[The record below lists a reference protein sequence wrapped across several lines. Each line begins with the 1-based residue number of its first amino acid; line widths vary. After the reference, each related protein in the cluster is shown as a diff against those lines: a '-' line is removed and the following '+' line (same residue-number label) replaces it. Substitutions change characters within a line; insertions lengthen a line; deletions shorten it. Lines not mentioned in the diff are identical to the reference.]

1 MAVHQTRGGIARAEF
16 DFALGVQLRAVRL
29 AVVSHRVRLSD
40 DPDLL
45 ILVLAVAAPCDLQ
58 AAIHARDGL
67 VLVVHH
73 GASLVGDG
81 HVGNDVVVVRA
92 VRNVRYGAFHRRRHL
107 VAGRQGCEFARRHG
121 VVHAVIVH
129 GVAAVGMRLAVVLPG
144 VAVRGDGDGLLVL
157 SDLQR
162 AGHVGDNIVRGYVVV
177 VFVNDDRGLRHKPI
191 LVHANHGLAAVD
203 GNRLHLVAVR
213 EVFRRVAGADLDL
226 TRGVQLRAV
235 RLAVVEDGVVRGGD
249 LHKFLLVQTAFGDG
263 QLAILHDEGY
273 RREVT
278 VPVHEAVLREV
289 HEVVARVRALSVR
302 RRAVGKAEVRFRVQ
316 RVADAHDLVAVHL
329 MLLAVVFNR
338 VLVAPDLH
346 DHFGLH
352 GRNRQLAGGRGDGVV
367 LGNVHVVLI
376 ENLHR
381 AGERAYVL
389 ALIRALGCVGQT
401 FIPVTGLQTSNRD
414 AGDGLLAAVVHL
426 RIAFAREGHGEARVG
441 DGQLA
446 GGLGNV
452 VVLRYVVAL
461 SVLNNHVAAER
472 AVVAANILAFRLIGQ
487 AFVSVTLHKAAL
499 RDAGNALHA
508 AGIGEGLAFAGE
520 GHAARGNG
528 QRALPALGEGVARG
542 HVGFAAHDYV
552 ARYHVVAAADVG
564 LAALDNRGQNVALH
578 QRARVGEAVIRQRR
592 AVVNLLVAVRGDG
605 NGLALTLALRDGQL
619 ALFLGDGIVR
629 LLEVRAF
636 GVGDRVGHFAVIHE
650 GYAAGGLDIGHL
662 AVHKAVAAHG
672 DNRLRQ
678 RRAVVFLARRLGLQ
692 RHGALVDGQLAVD
705 GISEGVV
712 LRHVRFAALDRV
724 ALNDVPAFVAHVRG
738 AALDDRGQLVA
749 VRQHALGEG
758 EAVIRQRGS
767 VVGLAGAVRGDG
779 NQLPGNRVDHQLAV
793 VRRGDDVPSGLIHRA
808 DGILDEVRRVLARVD
823 ALRANGDGG
832 EVRRDRLIG
841 LILVFALDG
850 EAVHLLLRAI
860 VGIGFTVRGQLY
872 VLIVVELDHVFA
884 LIRADG
890 QLPGIR
896 AHGRIAFNRGG
907 LLGDLRADPGGEL
920 LLFVRLHGGIVVPVI
935 ANDVLI
941 GVVQLVVVALD
952 ILVPIAELD
961 VRDVGQAA
969 VGVARV
975 GVLNVLGRNGVP
987 RVHEHGSARRD
998 GGDCR
1003 RVPVLAYRVVGAVL
1017 NFRHAVGYNDVRG
1030 FVPAHV
1036 LHGDLVFDYIANGVV
1051 GLYGRGFLPGINRIV
1066 ARDGQGAVDLLNRVV
1081 GRHVAI
1087 GVGDLR
1093 GGNLRDRLIH
1103 ADQRLRALAVIQH
1116 VCVQGVA
1123 RQQTSVVV
1131 RRFNGVARHVVCRMR
1146 RGVRVVVGILQPFS
1160 GNLHE
1165 ALVDDQLAVVHDE
1178 LDVREVLAGVLE
1190 VAFLQTHLV
1199 LVRVGA
1205 RRLGGASKLEVVY
1218 RVQSG
1223 VFTID
1228 LDAVDLVAIN
1238 AVFAAVVRHGI
1249 RAARDRHDHFGRVS
1263 RNRQLAGGLGDGVVL
1278 GNVNVVLIENLH
1290 RAGERAYVLALIRA
1304 LGCVGQTFIPV
1315 TGLQTSNRDAGD
1327 GLLAAVVH
1335 LRIAFAREGHGEAR
1349 VGDGQLAGGLGN
1361 VVVLRYVVALSVL
1374 NNHVAAERAV
1384 VAANILAFRLI
1395 GQAFVSVTLH
1405 KAALRDAGNALH
1417 AAGIGEGLAFAGEG
1431 HAARGNGQRA
1441 LHAVG
1446 EGVARGH
1453 VGFAAHDLVARYHV
1467 VADADVRPA
1476 ALDNRGQNI
1485 AFHQRAHVSEA
1496 VIRQRRAVVNLLAAV
1511 RGDGNGLAL
1520 ALAPGDGQLAFV
1532 LGDGI
1537 VRLLEARAF
1546 GVGDRV
1552 GHFTLVHEGHAAGG
1566 HDAGH
1571 LARHK
1576 AVAGHGNIRLRQ
1588 RRAVVFLARRLGGQ
1602 RHGALV
1608 DGQLAVDGISEGVVP
1623 GHVHVAAHDLVALND
1638 VLAFVAHVRGAA
1650 LDDRRQ
1656 HVAFHQHAF
1665 GEGEAAIRQ
1674 RGSVVGLAG
1683 AVRGDGDRVFRDR
1696 VDLQNAV
1703 HDHERYVL
1711 EVRVR
1716 VLEVARGDAHG
1727 VFARVR
1733 ALRSP
1738 RGRFRR
1744 LDARGHVVQLIV
1756 RRHGLVALDAVLGA
1770 VVGND
1775 RAVLGDGNG
1784 NLVGHG
1790 GDRHI
1795 AVVHCLDGHVVVGA
1809 GDGEGVHGQTHVRCA
1824 NVRAPGDG
1832 EYSGLEADR
1841 NLVRLAGEA
1850 VVVAVRLV
1858 LLAVVHMRFID
1869 ARDGD
1874 GGRSLVDGQRAG
1886 FIGYIIIGRNFVAVV
1901 FDGIR
1906 INHVRGIAR
1915 VGDGG
1920 GRRHGE
1926 GEVLLRVAVDQTLHC
1941 EIGLGQR
1948 LAVVGLIRAPGGDG
1962 QGHGVIDRDDVA
1974 GRIDRDLLR
1983 GGISDHL
1990 GGGIGGIERIAPV
2003 RRQRFAD
2010 GLGAGLV
2017 VGNLDGGAVQVMM
2030 DGVARG
2036 VELEVQLQH
2045 QRTVACDVAGKH
2057 VVLVIRFEHV
2067 LVVFLSRLIGFGHG
2081 NGRVRGGRAL
2091 VAVVER
2097 VSAIDV
2103 LIVELDGVLGVGVRR
2118 PDGVEDVRA
2127 VVVYLHLRVG
2137 GDGAFAIGV
2146 GVPALEGVAVAGEG
2160 SAGSGGDSRVVGEVF
2175 NHVLACAAI
2184 GLIGQG
2190 CASGTRAP
2198 LGGEGDDVLFISVIA
2213 LDLILIAGLV
2223 GGRAVSPAEEVL
2235 SIISNQLARGHE
2247 VSKAVLRVGLAIHR
2261 SGYVVLAGNIFYSE
2275 GAVLGVVGVEGD
2287 IRCDLGLGVE
2297 GLAGA
2302 VLAGTPAA
2310 PGIAF
2315 ANLRHDFR
2323 LLFVQRGFNRVALR
2337 DAECN
2342 R

>member
-1 MAVHQTRGGIARAEF
+1 MG
-16 DFALGVQLRAVRL
+16 
-29 AVVSHRVRLSD
+29 
-40 DPDLL
+40 
-45 ILVLAVAAPCDLQ
+45 
-58 AAIHARDGL
+58 
-67 VLVVHH
+67 
-73 GASLVGDG
+73 
-81 HVGNDVVVVRA
+81 
-92 VRNVRYGAFHRRRHL
+92 
-107 VAGRQGCEFARRHG
+107 
-121 VVHAVIVH
+121 
-129 GVAAVGMRLAVVLPG
+129 LAVVLPG
-144 VAVRGDGDGLLVL
+144 VAVRGDGDDLLVL
-157 SDLQR
+157 SDLQ
-162 AGHVGDNIVRGYVVV
+162 
-177 VFVNDDRGLRHKPI
+177 
-191 LVHANHGLAAVD
+191 
-203 GNRLHLVAVR
+203 
-213 EVFRRVAGADLDL
+213 
-226 TRGVQLRAV
+226 
-235 RLAVVEDGVVRGGD
+235 
-249 LHKFLLVQTAFGDG
+249 
-263 QLAILHDEGY
+263 
-273 RREVT
+273 
-278 VPVHEAVLREV
+278 
-289 HEVVARVRALSVR
+289 
-302 RRAVGKAEVRFRVQ
+302 
-316 RVADAHDLVAVHL
+316 
-329 MLLAVVFNR
+329 
-338 VLVAPDLH
+338 
-346 DHFGLH
+346 
-352 GRNRQLAGGRGDGVV
+352 LAGLVGDGVV
-367 LGNVHVVLI
+367 LGKRIILQSVTGDGVGAGADERLAASDRHGGKAFSVHK
-376 ENLHR
+376 
-381 AGERAYVL
+381 
-389 ALIRALGCVGQT
+389 RALGD
-401 FIPVTGLQTSNRD
+401 R
-414 AGDGLLAAVVHL
+414 
-426 RIAFAREGHGEARVG
+426 
-441 DGQLA
+441 
-446 GGLGNV
+446 
-452 VVLRYVVAL
+452 VVA
-461 SVLNNHVAAER
+461 
-472 AVVAANILAFRLIGQ
+472 
-487 AFVSVTLHKAAL
+487 
-499 RDAGNALHA
+499 
-508 AGIGEGLAFAGE
+508 
-520 GHAARGNG
+520 
-528 QRALPALGEGVARG
+528 
-542 HVGFAAHDYV
+542 VG
-552 ARYHVVAAADVG
+552 
-564 LAALDNRGQNVALH
+564 
-578 QRARVGEAVIRQRR
+578 QRR
-592 AVVNLLVAVRGDG
+592 AVVRLAVAGRRQLDCNRRYRQRTN
-605 NGLALTLALRDGQL
+605 NGLAEGVVVGYVPAVRLALHAIALVLIRLAARVDQAVVLRERHDQLIAVRDRSGVRARIVQQLPAVVGSASGRRGNDDDVGSLRDGQL
-619 ALFLGDGIVR
+619 AFILSDGIVVLVE
-629 LLEVRAF
+629 LLARGE
-636 GVGDRVGHFAVIHE
+636 GDRVGHFAIIHK
-650 GYAAGGLDIGHL
+650 GCAAGGLDIGHF
-662 AVHKAVAAHG
+662 ARHKAVAGHG
-672 DNRLRQ
+672 DIRLRQ

-692 RHGALVDGQLAVD
+692 RHGALVDGQLAVV

-712 LRHVRFAALDRV
+712 LRHVRFAAHDLV

-738 AALDDRGQLVA
+738 AALDDRGQHVA
-749 VRQHALGEG
+749 VRQHALGVV
-758 EAVIRQRGS
+758 EAAIRQRGS
-767 VVGLAGAVRGDG
+767 VVGLFVAVRGDG

-793 VRRGDDVPSGLIHRA
+793 VRRGDDVPSGLIHCA
-808 DGILDEVRRVLARVD
+808 DGILGEVRRVLARVD

-969 VGVARV
+969 AGVARV
-975 GVLNVLGRNGVP
+975 GVLNVLGRHGVSG
-987 RVHEHGSARRD
+987 VHEHGSARRD

-1003 RVPVLAYRVVGAVL
+1003 RVPVLAYRVADAVL

-1036 LHGDLVFDYIANGVV
+1036 LHGDLVFDHIANGVV
-1051 GLYGRGFLPGINRIV
+1051 GVYGRGFLPGIDRIV
-1066 ARDGQGAVDLLNRVV
+1066 TLDGQGAVDLLNRVV

-1123 RQQTSVVV
+1123 RKQTSVAV
-1131 RRFNGVARHVVCRMR
+1131 RRFNGVARHVICRVR
-1146 RGVRVVVGILQPFS
+1146 HGVGVVVGVLQRF
-1160 GNLHE
+1160 GVDLHRTL
-1165 ALVDDQLAVVHDE
+1165 ADNQLAVVHDE
-1178 LDVREVLAGVLE
+1178 LDVREVLAVVPE
-1190 VAFLQTHLV
+1190 IAYLQTHRIGIRARSLH
-1199 LVRVGA
+1199 LGRAGEGEVRF
-1205 RRLGGASKLEVVY
+1205 LIK
-1218 RVQSG
+1218 
-1223 VFTID
+1223 
-1228 LDAVDLVAIN
+1228 LVADAYVVARHGVLR
-1238 AVFAAVVRHGI
+1238 AVIRHGI
-1249 RAARDRHDHFGRVS
+1249 LVTRDRHDHFGLHS

-1278 GNVNVVLIENLH
+1278 GNVHVVLIENLH

-1315 TGLQTSNRDAGD
+1315 TGLQTINRDAGD

-1335 LRIAFAREGHGEAR
+1335 LRIAFAREGHDEAR

-1395 GQAFVSVTLH
+1395 GQVFVSVTLH

-1417 AAGIGEGLAFAGEG
+1417 AAGVGEGLAFAGEG

-1441 LHAVG
+1441 LPALG

-1467 VADADVRPA
+1467 VAAADVRLA
-1476 ALDNRGQNI
+1476 ALDNRDQNV
-1485 AFHQRAHVSEA
+1485 ALHQRARVGEA
-1496 VIRQRRAVVNLLAAV
+1496 VIRQRRAVVNLLVAL

-1520 ALAPGDGQLAFV
+1520 ALALRDGQLAFI

-1537 VRLLEARAF
+1537 VRLLEVRAF

-1552 GHFTLVHEGHAAGG
+1552 GHFALVHEGYAAGG
-1566 HDAGH
+1566 LDIGH
-1571 LARHK
+1571 LAVHK
-1576 AVAGHGNIRLRQ
+1576 AVAAHGDNRLRQ
-1588 RRAVVFLARRLGGQ
+1588 RRAVVGLARRLGGQ

-1608 DGQLAVDGISEGVVP
+1608 DGQAAVNAVREGVVL
-1623 GHVHVAAHDLVALND
+1623 GHVLAIARDLVAHNF
-1638 VLAFVAHVRGAA
+1638 VYAFVAHVRGAA

-1656 HVAFHQHAF
+1656 FVAVHQHAL
-1665 GEGEAAIRQ
+1665 GVVEAVIRQ
-1674 RGSVVGLAG
+1674 RGSVIGLFI

-1703 HDHERYVL
+1703 HDFERDVL
-1711 EVRVR
+1711 EVLID
-1716 VLEVARGDAHG
+1716 VLEIARGDAHR

-1733 ALRSP
+1733 ALRGP
-1738 RGRFRR
+1738 RGGFGR
-1744 LDARGHVVQLIV
+1744 LDAGSYVVQRV
-1756 RRHGLVALDAVLGA
+1756 VSRHGLVALDAVLIA
-1770 VVGND
+1770 VVGHD
-1775 RAVLGDGNG
+1775 GAVLRDGDG

-1795 AVVHCLDGHVVVGA
+1795 AVNHCLDGHVVVGA
-1809 GDGEGVHGQTHVRCA
+1809 GDGEGVLGQTHVRRA
-1824 NVRAPGDG
+1824 NVRAPCDG
-1832 EYSGLEADR
+1832 EYIGLEADR
-1841 NLVRLAGEA
+1841 NLVRLAVEA

-1858 LLAVVHMRFID
+1858 LRAVVHSRFID

-1886 FIGYIIIGRNFVAVV
+1886 CVGYIIIGRNCVAVV
-1901 FDGIR
+1901 FDGAF
-1906 INHVRGIAR
+1906 INHVRGTAR

-1920 GRRHGE
+1920 FRRHGE
-1926 GEVLLRVAVDQTLHC
+1926 SEVRLRVAVDQTLHC

-1948 LAVVGLIRAPGGDG
+1948 LAVVGLLRVLGGDG
-1962 QGHGVIDRDDVA
+1962 QGHGVIDRDDVL
-1974 GRIDRDLLR
+1974 GFISHDLDFLR
-1983 GGISDHL
+1983 GNIASHL
-1990 GGGIGGIERIAPV
+1990 GGGIGGIERIALV

-2036 VELEVQLQH
+2036 VELEIQLQH

-2067 LVVFLSRLIGFGHG
+2067 LVVFLSRLIGVG
-2081 NGRVRGGRAL
+2081 NENFRVRGGRAL

-2097 VSAIDV
+2097 VSAIAV

-2118 PDGVEDVRA
+2118 PDGVEDVLA
-2127 VVVYLHLRVG
+2127 IVVYLHLRVG
-2137 GDGAFAIGV
+2137 GDGAFALGV
-2146 GVPALEGVAVAGEG
+2146 GVPALEGVADAGEG
-2160 SAGSGGDSRVVGEVF
+2160 VCDGGDGLVIGEVF
-2175 NHVLACAAI
+2175 NHVLTCAAI
-2184 GLIGQG
+2184 GFIGQG
-2190 CASGTRAP
+2190 CASRTRAP
-2198 LGGEGDDVLFISVIA
+2198 LGGEGDDVPFIGVIA
-2213 LDLILIAGLV
+2213 LDLVLIAGLV

-2235 SIISNQLARGHE
+2235 AIISNQLARGHE

-2261 SGYVVLAGNIFYSE
+2261 SGYVVLAGNIFYSK

-2287 IRCDLGLGVE
+2287 VRCDPGLGVE

-2302 VLAGTPAA
+2302 ILAGTPAA

-2337 DAECN
+2337 DVECN

>member
-1 MAVHQTRGGIARAEF
+1 MG
-16 DFALGVQLRAVRL
+16 
-29 AVVSHRVRLSD
+29 
-40 DPDLL
+40 
-45 ILVLAVAAPCDLQ
+45 
-58 AAIHARDGL
+58 
-67 VLVVHH
+67 
-73 GASLVGDG
+73 
-81 HVGNDVVVVRA
+81 
-92 VRNVRYGAFHRRRHL
+92 
-107 VAGRQGCEFARRHG
+107 
-121 VVHAVIVH
+121 
-129 GVAAVGMRLAVVLPG
+129 LAVVLPG

-157 SDLQR
+157 SDLQ
-162 AGHVGDNIVRGYVVV
+162 
-177 VFVNDDRGLRHKPI
+177 
-191 LVHANHGLAAVD
+191 
-203 GNRLHLVAVR
+203 
-213 EVFRRVAGADLDL
+213 
-226 TRGVQLRAV
+226 
-235 RLAVVEDGVVRGGD
+235 
-249 LHKFLLVQTAFGDG
+249 
-263 QLAILHDEGY
+263 
-273 RREVT
+273 
-278 VPVHEAVLREV
+278 
-289 HEVVARVRALSVR
+289 
-302 RRAVGKAEVRFRVQ
+302 
-316 RVADAHDLVAVHL
+316 
-329 MLLAVVFNR
+329 
-338 VLVAPDLH
+338 
-346 DHFGLH
+346 
-352 GRNRQLAGGRGDGVV
+352 LAGLVGDGVV
-367 LGNVHVVLI
+367 LGKRIVLQSVTGDGVGAGADERLAASDRHGGKAFSVHK
-376 ENLHR
+376 
-381 AGERAYVL
+381 
-389 ALIRALGCVGQT
+389 RALGDRVVAVGQ
-401 FIPVTGLQTSNRD
+401 R
-414 AGDGLLAAVVHL
+414 
-426 RIAFAREGHGEARVG
+426 
-441 DGQLA
+441 
-446 GGLGNV
+446 
-452 VVLRYVVAL
+452 
-461 SVLNNHVAAER
+461 R
-472 AVVAANILAFRLIGQ
+472 AVVRLAG
-487 AFVSVTLHKAAL
+487 
-499 RDAGNALHA
+499 AGRRQLDCNRRYRQLTNN
-508 AGIGEGLAFAGE
+508 GLA
-520 GHAARGNG
+520 
-528 QRALPALGEGVARG
+528 EGVARG

-552 ARYHVVAAADVG
+552 ARYHVVAAADVR
-564 LAALDNRGQNVALH
+564 LAALDNRDQNVALH

-592 AVVNLLVAVRGDG
+592 AVVNLLVALRGDG
-605 NGLALTLALRDGQL
+605 NGLALALALRDGQL
-619 ALFLGDGIVR
+619 AFVLGDGIVR

-636 GVGDRVGHFAVIHE
+636 GVGDRVGHFALVHE

-662 AVHKAVAAHG
+662 AVHKAVAAHS

-712 LRHVRFAALDRV
+712 LRHVRFAALDHV

-749 VRQHALGEG
+749 VRQHALGVV

-808 DGILDEVRRVLARVD
+808 DGILGEVRRVLARVD

-969 VGVARV
+969 VGIARV
-975 GVLNVLGRNGVP
+975 GVLNVLGRHGVP

-1003 RVPVLAYRVVGAVL
+1003 RVPVLAYRVAGAVL

-1036 LHGDLVFDYIANGVV
+1036 LHGDLVFDHIANGVV
-1051 GLYGRGFLPGINRIV
+1051 GLYGRGFLPGIDRIV
-1066 ARDGQGAVDLLNRVV
+1066 TLDGQGAVDLLNRVV
-1081 GRHVAI
+1081 VRHVAI

-1123 RQQTSVVV
+1123 RQQTSVAV
-1131 RRFNGVARHVVCRMR
+1131 RRFNGVALYVICRVRH
-1146 RGVRVVVGILQPFS
+1146 GVGVVVGVLQCF
-1160 GNLHE
+1160 G
-1165 ALVDDQLAVVHDE
+1165 VDHHRTLADNQLAVVHDE
-1178 LDVREVLAGVLE
+1178 LDVREVLAVVPE
-1190 VAFLQTHLV
+1190 VAYLQTH
-1199 LVRVGA
+1199 RIGIRA
-1205 RRLGGASKLEVVY
+1205 RSLHLGGAGEGEV
-1218 RVQSG
+1218 R
-1223 VFTID
+1223 FLIK
-1228 LDAVDLVAIN
+1228 LVADAYVVARHGVLR
-1238 AVFAAVVRHGI
+1238 AVIRHGI
-1249 RAARDRHDHFGRVS
+1249 LVTRDRHDHFGLHG
-1263 RNRQLAGGLGDGVVL
+1263 RNRQLAGVLGDGVVL
-1278 GNVNVVLIENLH
+1278 GNVHVVLIENLH

-1315 TGLQTSNRDAGD
+1315 TGLQTLNRDAGD

-1335 LRIAFAREGHGEAR
+1335 LRIAFAREGHDEAR

-1361 VVVLRYVVALSVL
+1361 VVVLRYVVALSAL

-1417 AAGIGEGLAFAGEG
+1417 AAGVGEGLAFAGEG

-1441 LHAVG
+1441 LPALG

-1453 VGFAAHDLVARYHV
+1453 VGFAAHDPVARYHV
-1467 VADADVRPA
+1467 VAAADVGLA
-1476 ALDNRGQNI
+1476 ALDNRGQNV
-1485 AFHQRAHVSEA
+1485 ALHQRARVGEA
-1496 VIRQRRAVVNLLAAV
+1496 VIRQRRAVVNLLVAL

-1520 ALAPGDGQLAFV
+1520 ALALRDGQLAFV

-1537 VRLLEARAF
+1537 VRLLEVRAF

-1552 GHFTLVHEGHAAGG
+1552 GHFALVHEGYAAGG
-1566 HDAGH
+1566 LDIGH
-1571 LARHK
+1571 LAVHK
-1576 AVAGHGNIRLRQ
+1576 AVAAHSDNRLRQ
-1588 RRAVVFLARRLGGQ
+1588 RRAVVFLAAAFGLQ
-1602 RHGALV
+1602 RHGALVDGQAAVRHDELHVGEVAVLVRKVGILQTHRVRGVARVGGLYLGGAGEGEVRFLIKLVADAYVVARRGVLRAVVLRGHLVTRDRHDHFVGHGRNFQLARGRGDGVVVRVRAFVQRVGEVIGHLADVRDRAGHVKRRAFAIREARTADGHVAVRQRLAVVGLAVARGRQRYLTLV

-1623 GHVHVAAHDLVALND
+1623 GHVHVAAHDPVALND

-1665 GEGEAAIRQ
+1665 GEGEAVIRQ

-1683 AVRGDGDRVFRDR
+1683 AVRGDD
-1696 VDLQNAV
+1696 DL
-1703 HDHERYVL
+1703 
-1711 EVRVR
+1711 
-1716 VLEVARGDAHG
+1716 
-1727 VFARVR
+1727 
-1733 ALRSP
+1733 
-1738 RGRFRR
+1738 R
-1744 LDARGHVVQLIV
+1744 LDR
-1756 RRHGLVALDAVLGA
+1756 
-1770 VVGND
+1770 
-1775 RAVLGDGNG
+1775 
-1784 NLVGHG
+1784 

-1795 AVVHCLDGHVVVGA
+1795 AVDHFVDGHVVVGA
-1809 GDGEGVHGQTHVRCA
+1809 GDGEGVLGQTHGRRA
-1824 NVRAPGDG
+1824 NVRALGDG
-1832 EYSGLEADR
+1832 EYIGLEADR
-1841 NLVRLAGEA
+1841 NLVRLASEA

-1858 LLAVVHMRFID
+1858 LRAVVHMRFID

-1886 FIGYIIIGRNFVAVV
+1886 IIGYIIIIGRNCAAVV
-1901 FDGIR
+1901 FDGAF
-1906 INHVRGIAR
+1906 INHVRGTAR

-1926 GEVLLRVAVDQTLHC
+1926 SEVLLRVAVDQTLHF

-1948 LAVVGLIRAPGGDG
+1948 LAVVFLIRALGGDG
-1962 QGHGVIDRDDVA
+1962 QRHGVIDRDDVA
-1974 GRIDRDLLR
+1974 GRIDRDGLR
-1983 GGISDHL
+1983 GIIAGHN
-1990 GGGIGGIERIAPV
+1990 GGGIGGIERIALV

-2017 VGNLDGGAVQVMM
+2017 FGNLDGGAVQVMM

-2067 LVVFLSRLIGFGHG
+2067 LVVFLSRLIVGG
-2081 NGRVRGGRAL
+2081 NGNFRVRGGRAL

-2097 VSAIDV
+2097 VSAIAV

-2118 PDGVEDVRA
+2118 PDGVEDVLA
-2127 VVVYLHLRVG
+2127 VVVHLHLRVG
-2137 GDGAFAIGV
+2137 GDGAFALGG
-2146 GVPALEGVAVAGEG
+2146 GVPALEGVAHAGEG
-2160 SAGSGGDSRVVGEVF
+2160 VCDGGDGLVIGEVF

-2184 GLIGQG
+2184 GFIGQG
-2190 CASGTRAP
+2190 CAGGTSAP
-2198 LGGEGDDVLFISVIA
+2198 LGGEGDDVPFISVIA

-2223 GGRAVSPAEEVL
+2223 GGRAVRPAEEVL
-2235 SIISNQLARGHE
+2235 AISNQLARGHE

-2261 SGYVVLAGNIFYSE
+2261 SGYVVLDGIVFNFE

-2287 IRCDLGLGVE
+2287 IGCDPGLGVE

-2302 VLAGTPAA
+2302 ILAGTPAA

>member
-1 MAVHQTRGGIARAEF
+1 
-16 DFALGVQLRAVRL
+16 
-29 AVVSHRVRLSD
+29 
-40 DPDLL
+40 
-45 ILVLAVAAPCDLQ
+45 
-58 AAIHARDGL
+58 
-67 VLVVHH
+67 
-73 GASLVGDG
+73 
-81 HVGNDVVVVRA
+81 
-92 VRNVRYGAFHRRRHL
+92 
-107 VAGRQGCEFARRHG
+107 
-121 VVHAVIVH
+121 
-129 GVAAVGMRLAVVLPG
+129 MRLAVVLPG
-144 VAVRGDGDGLLVL
+144 VAVRGDLDFGFVL
-157 SDLQR
+157 PDLQR

-177 VFVNDDRGLRHKPI
+177 VFVNDDRGLRHKLI

-203 GNRLHLVAVR
+203 GNRLHLVAIR

-226 TRGVQLRAV
+226 TRGIQLRAV
-235 RLAVVEDGVVRGGD
+235 RLAVVVDGVVRGDD
-249 LHKFLLVQTAFGDG
+249 LHKVLLVQTAFGDG

-316 RVADAHDLVAVHL
+316 RVADAHDLVAVHF
-329 MLLAVVFNR
+329 MLLAVVLNR
-338 VLVAPDLH
+338 VLSAPDLH

-352 GRNRQLAGGRGDGVV
+352 GRNRQLAGGLGDGVV

-389 ALIRALGCVGQT
+389 ALIRALGCVGQV
-401 FIPVTGLQTSNRD
+401 FIPVTGLQTNNRD
-414 AGDGLLAAVVHL
+414 VGDGLLAAVVHL
-426 RIAFAREGHGEARVG
+426 LSAFAREGHDEARVG

-452 VVLRYVVAL
+452 VVLRYIVAL

-508 AGIGEGLAFAGE
+508 AGVGEGLAFAGE

-542 HVGFAAHDYV
+542 HVGFAAHDPV
-552 ARYHVVAAADVG
+552 ARYHVVAAADVR

-592 AVVNLLVAVRGDG
+592 AVVNLLVALRGDG
-605 NGLALTLALRDGQL
+605 NGLALALALRDGQL
-619 ALFLGDGIVR
+619 AFILGDGIVR

-636 GVGDRVGHFAVIHE
+636 GEGDRVGHFALVHE

-662 AVHKAVAAHG
+662 ARHKAVAAHG
-672 DNRLRQ
+672 DIRLRQ
-678 RRAVVFLARRLGLQ
+678 RRAVVFLARRLGGQ
-692 RHGALVDGQLAVD
+692 RYGALVDGQ
-705 GISEGVV
+705 
-712 LRHVRFAALDRV
+712 
-724 ALNDVPAFVAHVRG
+724 
-738 AALDDRGQLVA
+738 
-749 VRQHALGEG
+749 
-758 EAVIRQRGS
+758 
-767 VVGLAGAVRGDG
+767 
-779 NQLPGNRVDHQLAV
+779 
-793 VRRGDDVPSGLIHRA
+793 
-808 DGILDEVRRVLARVD
+808 
-823 ALRANGDGG
+823 
-832 EVRRDRLIG
+832 
-841 LILVFALDG
+841 
-850 EAVHLLLRAI
+850 
-860 VGIGFTVRGQLY
+860 
-872 VLIVVELDHVFA
+872 
-884 LIRADG
+884 
-890 QLPGIR
+890 
-896 AHGRIAFNRGG
+896 
-907 LLGDLRADPGGEL
+907 
-920 LLFVRLHGGIVVPVI
+920 
-935 ANDVLI
+935 
-941 GVVQLVVVALD
+941 
-952 ILVPIAELD
+952 
-961 VRDVGQAA
+961 AA
-969 VGVARV
+969 VG
-975 GVLNVLGRNGVP
+975 
-987 RVHEHGSARRD
+987 
-998 GGDCR
+998 
-1003 RVPVLAYRVVGAVL
+1003 
-1017 NFRHAVGYNDVRG
+1017 
-1030 FVPAHV
+1030 
-1036 LHGDLVFDYIANGVV
+1036 
-1051 GLYGRGFLPGINRIV
+1051 
-1066 ARDGQGAVDLLNRVV
+1066 
-1081 GRHVAI
+1081 
-1087 GVGDLR
+1087 
-1093 GGNLRDRLIH
+1093 
-1103 ADQRLRALAVIQH
+1103 
-1116 VCVQGVA
+1116 
-1123 RQQTSVVV
+1123 
-1131 RRFNGVARHVVCRMR
+1131 
-1146 RGVRVVVGILQPFS
+1146 
-1160 GNLHE
+1160 
-1165 ALVDDQLAVVHDE
+1165 HDE
-1178 LDVREVLAGVLE
+1178 LDVREVLAVVPE
-1190 VAFLQTHLV
+1190 VAYLQTH
-1199 LVRVGA
+1199 RIGIRA
-1205 RRLGGASKLEVVY
+1205 RSLHLGGAGEGEV
-1218 RVQSG
+1218 R
-1223 VFTID
+1223 FLIK
-1228 LDAVDLVAIN
+1228 LVADAYVVARHGMLR
-1238 AVFAAVVRHGI
+1238 AVIRHGI
-1249 RAARDRHDHFGRVS
+1249 LVTRDRHDHFGLHG

-1278 GNVNVVLIENLH
+1278 GNVHVVLIENLH

-1304 LGCVGQTFIPV
+1304 LGCVGQVFIPV
-1315 TGLQTSNRDAGD
+1315 TGLQTNNRDVGD

-1335 LRIAFAREGHGEAR
+1335 LLSAFAREGHDEAR

-1361 VVVLRYVVALSVL
+1361 VVVLRYIVALSVL

-1417 AAGIGEGLAFAGEG
+1417 AAGVGEGLAFAGEG

-1441 LHAVG
+1441 LPALG

-1453 VGFAAHDLVARYHV
+1453 VGFAAHDPVARYHV
-1467 VADADVRPA
+1467 VAAADVRLA
-1476 ALDNRGQNI
+1476 ALDNRGQNV
-1485 AFHQRAHVSEA
+1485 ALHQRARVGEA
-1496 VIRQRRAVVNLLAAV
+1496 VIRQRRAVVNLLVAL

-1520 ALAPGDGQLAFV
+1520 ALALRDGQLAFI

-1537 VRLLEARAF
+1537 VRLLEVRAF
-1546 GVGDRV
+1546 GEGDRV
-1552 GHFTLVHEGHAAGG
+1552 GHFALVHEGYAAGG
-1566 HDAGH
+1566 LDIGH

-1576 AVAGHGNIRLRQ
+1576 AVAAHGDIRLRQ

-1602 RHGALV
+1602 CYGALV

-1638 VLAFVAHVRGAA
+1638 VFAFVAHVRGAA

-1656 HVAFHQHAF
+1656 LVAFHQHAF

-1674 RGSVVGLAG
+1674 RGSVVGLVF
-1683 AVRGDGDRVFRDR
+1683 AVRGDDDRVFRDR

-1703 HDHERYVL
+1703 HDLERYVR
-1711 EVRVR
+1711 EVLIR
-1716 VLEVARGDAHG
+1716 VLEVTRGDAHG
-1727 VFARVR
+1727 VFASVR

-1738 RGRFRR
+1738 RGGFGR
-1744 LDARGHVVQLIV
+1744 LDAGSYVVQRV
-1756 RRHGLVALDAVLGA
+1756 VSRHGLVALDAVLGA

-1795 AVVHCLDGHVVVGA
+1795 AVNHCLDGHVVVGA
-1809 GDGEGVHGQTHVRCA
+1809 GDGEGVLCQTHGRRA
-1824 NVRAPGDG
+1824 NVRASGDG
-1832 EYSGLEADR
+1832 EYIGLGADR

-1874 GGRSLVDGQRAG
+1874 GGRSLVDGQRAVC
-1886 FIGYIIIGRNFVAVV
+1886 IGYIIIGRNCVAVV
-1901 FDGIR
+1901 FDGAF
-1906 INHVRGIAR
+1906 INHVRGTAR

-1920 GRRHGE
+1920 FRRHGE
-1926 GEVLLRVAVDQTLHC
+1926 SEVLLRVAVDQTLHC

-1948 LAVVGLIRAPGGDG
+1948 LAVVGLIRVLGLDG
-1962 QGHGVIDRDDVA
+1962 QGHSVIDRDDIFGFVS
-1974 GRIDRDLLR
+1974 RDRDGLR
-1983 GGISDHL
+1983 GDIAGHT
-1990 GGGIGGIERIAPV
+1990 GGGIGGIERIALV
-2003 RRQRFAD
+2003 RRQLFAD

-2045 QRTVACDVAGKH
+2045 QRAVAFDNAGLNVGRGL
-2057 VVLVIRFEHV
+2057 VVDV
-2067 LVVFLSRLIGFGHG
+2067 LVVILRRLIGVGHG
-2081 NGRVRGGRAL
+2081 NGRVRGGRASFVLL
-2091 VAVVER
+2091 VCRIRIRSVR
-2097 VSAIDV
+2097 V

-2118 PDGVEDVRA
+2118 PDGVEDVLA
-2127 VVVYLHLRVG
+2127 VVVVYLHLRVG
-2137 GDGAFAIGV
+2137 GDGAFALGV
-2146 GVPALEGVAVAGEG
+2146 GVPALEGVADAGEG
-2160 SAGSGGDSRVVGEVF
+2160 VCDGGNGLVIGEVF
-2175 NHVLACAAI
+2175 NHVRACAAI

-2190 CASGTRAP
+2190 CAGGTSAP
-2198 LGGEGDDVLFISVIA
+2198 LGGEGDDVPFISVIA
-2213 LDLILIAGLV
+2213 LDLILVAGLV
-2223 GGRAVSPAEEVL
+2223 GGRAVRPAEEVL
-2235 SIISNQLARGHE
+2235 AIISNQLARGLE

-2287 IRCDLGLGVE
+2287 IRCDPGLGVE

-2323 LLFVQRGFNRVALR
+2323 LLIVQRGFNRVALR